1 MLRAMSPL
9 YRAPRGTVDVL
20 PQEQPY
26 WQHVYH
32 TATRLCELYGYS
44 RIDTPIF
51 EEASLFVRGVG
62 QTTDIVQKEMYV
74 FQDRGGETM
83 ALRPEGTA
91 NVCRAY
97 IQHGM
102 RNLPQPVRL
111 YYWGPAFRYDR
122 PQAGRQRQF
131 THFGYEAIG
140 EDDPALD
147 AEIIELAWRL
157 YQELGLTDLTLHLNS
172 IGDGNCRPRY
182 LAALRAY
189 YQGRLTKVCRDCRAR
204 FQKNPLRLLD
214 CKVESCQPV
223 IAAAPPFTDYLC
235 QECAD
240 HFQNL
245 RSYLATM
252 RVPYTLNPRLVRGLD
267 YYTRT
272 VFEIQSP
279 EEGAQNTIGAG
290 GRYDGLIEELGGK
303 PTPAIGLATGIE
315 RIIVNLKRANVPV
328 PAPARPAVFVLHQ
341 TAAARSAAVK
351 LTSELRRAGIA
362 AVMTVGERSLKAQ
375 MRQANAAGVRY
386 AAILG
391 EEELATDTV
400 VLRRMEDGHQERVA
414 IDELG
419 AHVLTLRGLTGGPD
433 EERKPRHSKR

>member
-1 MLRAMSPL
+1 MSPP

-26 WQHVYH
+26 WEHVYQ
-32 TATRLCELYGYS
+32 TATRLCQLYGYS

-74 FQDRGGETM
+74 FQDRGGEMM

-131 THFGYEAIG
+131 THFGCEAIG

-147 AEIIELAWRL
+147 AELIELAWRL
-157 YQELGLTDLTLHLNS
+157 YQQLGLTDLTLQLNS
-172 IGDGNCRPRY
+172 IGDRNCRPRY
-182 LAALRAY
+182 LAALKAY
-189 YQGRLTKVCRDCRAR
+189 YEDKLDRLCPDCRAR

-214 CKVESCQPV
+214 CKVEGCQPI
-223 IAAAPPFTDYLC
+223 IAGAPPFIDHLC
-235 QECAD
+235 EECAQ
-240 HFQNL
+240 HFQEV
-245 RSYLATM
+245 RSYLEAM
-252 RVPYTLNPRLVRGLD
+252 NIPYSLNPRLVRGLD

-272 VFEIQSP
+272 VFEVQPP
-279 EEGAQNTIGAG
+279 EEGAQNTVGAG
-290 GRYDGLIEELGGK
+290 GRYDDLIEDMGSK
-303 PTPAIGLATGIE
+303 PTPAIGFATGIE
-315 RIIVNLKRANVPV
+315 RIIVNLKRAKVPI
-328 PAPARPAVFVLHQ
+328 PATARPTAFVVYQ
-341 TAAARSAAVK
+341 TAAARSAAVS
-351 LTSELRRAGIA
+351 LASDLRRAGIA
-362 AVMTVGERSLKAQ
+362 AVMAVGRRSLKSQ
-375 MRQANAAGVRY
+375 MRQADAAGVFY
-386 AAILG
+386 AVILG
-391 EEELATDTV
+391 KEELATDTV
-400 VLRRMEDGHQERVA
+400 ILRRMEDGQQERVA
-414 IDELG
+414 TKDVRRLIAKG
-419 AHVLTLRGLTGGPD
+419 LRQT
-433 EERKPRHSKR
+433 R

>member
-1 MLRAMSPL
+1 MLRSMSPL

-26 WQHVYH
+26 WGHVCQ
-32 TATRLCELYGYS
+32 TATRLANLYGYS

-51 EEASLFVRGVG
+51 EDAGLFVRGVG
-62 QTTDIVQKEMYV
+62 QATDIVQKEMYV
-74 FQDRGGETM
+74 FQDRGGEMM

-102 RNLPQPVRL
+102 HNLPQPVRL

-131 THFGYEAIG
+131 THFGCEAIG
-140 EDDPALD
+140 EDDPAVD

-172 IGDGNCRPRY
+172 IGDPNCRPRY
-182 LAALRAY
+182 LATLQAY
-189 YQGRLTKVCRDCRAR
+189 YEDKRGRLCPDCRAR
-204 FQKNPLRLLD
+204 FQTNPLRLLD
-214 CKVESCQPV
+214 CKVEGCQPI

-235 QECAD
+235 QECD
-240 HFQNL
+240 QHFREL
-245 RSYLATM
+245 RSYLEALAI
-252 RVPYTLNPRLVRGLD
+252 PYTLNPRLVRGLD

-272 VFEIQSP
+272 VFEIQPP
-279 EEGAQNTIGAG
+279 EQAAQNTVGAG
-290 GRYDGLIEELGGK
+290 GRYDGLIEELGSK
-303 PTPAIGLATGIE
+303 PTPAIGFATGVE
-315 RIIVNLKRANVPV
+315 RVIANLKRAKVSI
-328 PAPARPAVFVLHQ
+328 PAPARPAVFVAYQ
-341 TAAARSAAVK
+341 TAAARSAAVR
-351 LTSELRRAGIA
+351 LASELRRAGIA
-362 AVMTVGERSLKAQ
+362 AVMAVGGRSLKAQ
-375 MRQANAAGVRY
+375 MRQADAAGVLY

-400 VLRRMEDGHQERVA
+400 VLRRMEDGQQERVA
-414 IDELG
+414 RKDARRLIAKG
-419 AHVLTLRGLTGGPD
+419 LRQA
-433 EERKPRHSKR
+433 K

>member
-1 MLRAMSPL
+1 MSPL

-26 WQHVYH
+26 WEHVYQA
-32 TATRLCELYGYS
+32 ATRLCQIYGYS

-51 EEASLFVRGVG
+51 EEATLFVRGVG

-74 FQDRGGETM
+74 FQDRGGEMM

-131 THFGYEAIG
+131 THLGYEAIG

-147 AEIIELAWRL
+147 AEVIELAWRL

-172 IGDGNCRPRY
+172 IGDSNCRPRY
-182 LAALRAY
+182 LAALQAY
-189 YQGRLTKVCRDCRAR
+189 YQDKLPRVCPDCRAR
-204 FQKNPLRLLD
+204 FEKNPLRLLD
-214 CKVESCQPV
+214 CKVEGCQPV
-223 IAAAPPFTDYLC
+223 IADAPPFTDYLC
-235 QECAD
+235 QECAQ
-240 HFQNL
+240 HFQEV
-245 RSYLATM
+245 RSYLEAM
-252 RVPYTLNPRLVRGLD
+252 SIPYSLNPRLVRGLD

-272 VFEIQSP
+272 VFEIQPP

-290 GRYDGLIEELGGK
+290 GRYDALIEELGSR
-303 PTPAIGLATGIE
+303 PTPAIGFATGVE
-315 RIIVNLKRANVPV
+315 RIIANLKRAKVPV
-328 PAPARPAVFVLHQ
+328 PAPARPTVFVVYQ
-341 TAAARSAAVK
+341 TTAARSAAAK
-351 LTSELRRAGIA
+351 LASGLRRAGIA
-362 AVMTVGERSLKAQ
+362 AVMALGERSLKAQ
-375 MRQANAAGVRY
+375 MRQANAAGVLY

-391 EEELATDTV
+391 QEELATDSV
-400 VLRRMEDGHQERVA
+400 ILRRMEDGHQERVA
-414 IDELG
+414 TRDVRRLI
-419 AHVLTLRGLTGGPD
+419 AKALRQA
-433 EERKPRHSKR
+433 R

>member
-1 MLRAMSPL
+1 MSPL

-26 WQHVYH
+26 WEHVYQA
-32 TATRLCELYGYS
+32 ATRRCHLYGYS
-44 RIDTPIF
+44 RIATPIF
-51 EEASLFVRGVG
+51 EEANLFVRGVG

-74 FQDRGGETM
+74 FQDRGGEMM

-102 RNLPQPVRL
+102 HNLPQPVRL

-131 THFGYEAIG
+131 THLGYEAIG

-147 AEIIELAWRL
+147 AEVIELAWRL

-172 IGDGNCRPRY
+172 IGDRNCQPGY
-182 LAALRAY
+182 LAALRTHY
-189 YQGRLTKVCRDCRAR
+189 EDKLGKVCPDCRAR
-204 FQKNPLRLLD
+204 FEKNPLRLLD
-214 CKVESCQPV
+214 CKVEGCQPV

-235 QECAD
+235 QECAQ
-240 HFQNL
+240 HFQEV
-245 RSYLATM
+245 RSYLEAM
-252 RVPYTLNPRLVRGLD
+252 SIPYSLNPRLVRGLD

-272 VFEIQSP
+272 VFEIQPP

-290 GRYDGLIEELGGK
+290 GRYDGLIEELGSK
-303 PTPAIGLATGIE
+303 PTPAIGFATGVE
-315 RIIVNLKRANVPV
+315 RIIANLKRAKVPI
-328 PAPARPAVFVLHQ
+328 PAPARPAVFVVYQ
-341 TAAARSAAVK
+341 TTAARSAAVK
-351 LTSELRRAGIA
+351 LASGLRRAGIA
-362 AVMTVGERSLKAQ
+362 AVMALGERSLKSQ
-375 MRQANAAGVRY
+375 MRQANAAGVLY

-391 EEELATDTV
+391 QEELATDTV
-400 VLRRMEDGHQERVA
+400 ILRRMEDGHQEPVA
-414 IDELG
+414 TKDVRRLIAKG
-419 AHVLTLRGLTGGPD
+419 LRQA
-433 EERKPRHSKR
+433 R

>member
-1 MLRAMSPL
+1 MSPL

-26 WQHVYH
+26 WEHVYQ
-32 TATRLCELYGYS
+32 TATGLCQLYGYS
-44 RIDTPIF
+44 RIETPIF
-51 EEASLFVRGVG
+51 EDASLFARGVG

-74 FQDRGGETM
+74 FQDRGGEMM

-131 THFGYEAIG
+131 THFGCEAIG

-147 AEIIELAWRL
+147 AELIELAWRL
-157 YQELGLTDLTLHLNS
+157 YQQLGLTDLTLQLNS
-172 IGDGNCRPRY
+172 IGDRNCRPRY
-182 LAALRAY
+182 LAALKTY
-189 YQGRLTKVCRDCRAR
+189 YEDNLGRVCPDCRAR

-214 CKVESCQPV
+214 CKVESCQPI

-235 QECAD
+235 GECAQ
-240 HFQNL
+240 HFQEL
-245 RSYLATM
+245 RSYLEALAI
-252 RVPYTLNPRLVRGLD
+252 PYSLNPRLVRGLD

-272 VFEIQSP
+272 VFEIQPP
-279 EEGAQNTIGAG
+279 EQGAQNTVGAG
-290 GRYDGLIEELGGK
+290 GRYDDLIEEMGSR
-303 PTPAIGLATGIE
+303 PTPAIGFATGIE
-315 RIIVNLKRANVPV
+315 RIIANLKRAKVPI
-328 PAPARPAVFVLHQ
+328 PAPARPAVFVVYQ
-341 TAAARSAAVK
+341 TPAARSAAAK
-351 LTSELRRAGIA
+351 LASGLRRAGIA
-362 AVMTVGERSLKAQ
+362 AVMAVGRRSLKAQ
-375 MRQANAAGVRY
+375 MRQADAAGVLY

-391 EEELATDTV
+391 KEELATGTV
-400 VLRRMEDGHQERVA
+400 MLRRMEDGHQERVA
-414 IDELG
+414 TKDVRRLIAKG
-419 AHVLTLRGLTGGPD
+419 LRQA
-433 EERKPRHSKR
+433 R